1 MADSNKTR
9 ATRLPDETDE
19 NFQRYRDE
27 NDMTNSEAL
36 RSLIRAGLEEAHK
49 DPLDDRPETTLAGLL
64 WDARRDV
71 HKFLIAGVLA
81 FLAGQ
86 LATGFVATGFFL
98 VAGSYAL
105 TVTVAGIDALL
116 LDSALLRH
124 VVSSDTDP
132 VGVDA

>member
-9 ATRLPDETDE
+9 ATRLPDATDE
-19 NFQRYRDE
+19 DFQEYRDR

-36 RSLIRAGLEEAHK
+36 RSLIRAGLEEANK

-86 LATGFVATGFFL
+86 LATGFLAGGFFL
-98 VAGSYAL
+98 IAIGYGFTVSVAGL
-105 TVTVAGIDALL
+105 DALL
-116 LDSALLRH
+116 LDSRLLRY
-124 VVSSDTDP
+124 VTGAGSN
-132 VGVDA
+132 GVEA

>member
-19 NFQRYRDE
+19 NFQEYRDE

-36 RSLIRAGLEEAHK
+36 RSLIRAGLEEANK

-64 WDARRDV
+64 WDARRDA

-116 LDSALLRH
+116 LDSALLRR

-132 VGVDA
+132 VGVEA